1 LATGLFKNLF
11 TNAKLKFALLNSV
24 IFVIV
29 MGFFYYIIYNLY
41 VGYAQEIIK
50 NRSEELAKIAILKV
64 VNHKNFTLPPGFSI
78 KIESGGKVYYDVNNI
93 DKDDRKTIKIQDRFE
108 YNGNIY
114 TVFLKASVEDIIE
127 SEKQIIFD
135 ASVLFFVLTLSVF
148 GISYMFAG
156 IFLKPIEDYTQKLDI
171 ILKGSVHAINTPV
184 GILKL
189 IDIKDKRAKEA
200 ISRIED
206 TVNRVK
212 SIFISKPG
220 EETLVNINEFVKD
233 AVDSLEDALESKN
246 ITVNIEE
253 ETTLKVYVD
262 PVDMSMI
269 IENIFDNAL
278 KYNKENGF
286 INVKISS
293 SKLIVENPSEP
304 ISDTSKVFELFY
316 REDESKEG
324 LGLGLYIVKTLCQ
337 KNGIS
342 IKAKYEKG
350 IFKIILEW

>member
-1 LATGLFKNLF
+1 LATDLFKNLF
-11 TNAKLKFALLNSV
+11 TNAKLKFAILNSI
-24 IFVIV
+24 IFVLV
-29 MGFFYYIIYNLY
+29 MGFFYYIVYNLY

-64 VNHKNFTLPPGFSI
+64 ANHKAFTLPPGFGITI
-78 KIESGGKVYYDVNNI
+78 KSNGKVYYDVNKI
-93 DKDDRKTIKIQDRFE
+93 GKDDRDIIRIKDRFE

-114 TVFLKASVEDIIE
+114 TVLLKASMEDIIE
-127 SEKQIIFD
+127 SEKEIIFY
-135 ASVLFFVLTLSVF
+135 ASLLFFVLTLSVF
-148 GISYMFAG
+148 GISYLFAG

-171 ILKGSVHAINTPV
+171 VLKGSMHAINTPV

-200 ISRIED
+200 IARIED

-212 SIFISKPG
+212 SIFISKPN
-220 EETLVNINEFVKD
+220 EETLININEFVKD

-246 ITVNIEE
+246 IAVNIEE
-253 ETTLKVYVD
+253 DTTLKVYAD
-262 PVDMSMI
+262 PMDMSMI
-269 IENIFDNAL
+269 IENIFDNAI

-304 ISDTSKVFELFY
+304 ISDASKIFELFY

-324 LGLGLYIVKTLCQ
+324 LGLGLYIVKALCQ
-337 KNGIS
+337 RNGIS
-342 IKAKYEKG
+342 VKAKYENG
-350 IFKIILEW
+350 TFKVILEW